1 MFKNNRILVLVC
13 MSFMIRWG
21 STSPSSRYASESE
34 TEGRYWPVMDEVL
47 RRTPHSND
55 AQKSVEDDTSPDEQ
69 NQVQVDED
77 DNVVLVD
84 SDLEDAEVRLGQDAK
99 NHTKHE
105 IGQLPIE
112 DMDTTVEDDNSFE
125 TVFEEI
131 DEDRLGHQG
140 PAPCD
145 PKKECNGQGSCRPN
159 GGCRCHKGW
168 TGRDCSIPACDPD
181 TTCNGNG
188 FCAASGGCIC
198 KKGFRGD
205 DCSNTV
211 CNATTTCNG
220 RGTCQLDDTCKCNE
234 GFKGTDCLIARC
246 NATTTCNG
254 QGICQPDET
263 CKCNEGFQGKD
274 CSKKV
279 TVNKIKLG
287 GNVKADN
294 LVIHPLVLQVAQQIL
309 RSKAAFLRQ
318 FVNLDDGNLNA
329 DLAFSVGGRS
339 GQIYLNPLMLL
350 PGAGLSAAA
359 GSLVGGPIGA
369 VGGFRAGYTAGFA
382 AGSGQGGL
390 GVGGALSADALR
402 NLLSGIPGILG
413 GSTTPVAQN
422 AQGTDNPRDK
432 IDFDSRVFL
441 TITGPEQQQAQPVQ
455 AAAQPVQAAT
465 SPLQNIL
472 GINIG
477 NMDTADVN
485 KLVID
490 GNRNLVLTGTNL
502 TDGSDVRV
510 GQSAENQIVVDPR
523 SGQLFLRLVGTAGGN
538 ELVIDG
544 NGNLVLVGTNLTD
557 GSEVRVGQSAEN
569 GIVVD
574 PRSGQLFLRLPGID
588 ANVNIKVDTEEGK
601 KARIV
606 LDGNGNIVVVGTNI
620 TGSTVTR
627 DGTNLVDEDVNI
639 VESED
644 TEDQI
649 LVDPRSGQLFLITA
663 AHNALKAGD
672 RLTRE
677 LAPVVLV
684 TSFLGGAGATAIPGA
699 TAGGL
704 AGLKAGA
711 VAGALSRLG
720 HMHDIPGADD
730 DLDDHDAVGREEQR
744 NAIVIDGNGNAILVN
759 DVNVDPRSGQTI
771 PAPVLTAALDV
782 ARASAHLAP
791 YVVIPLVAVGS
802 ALGGAAHF
810 AAKAAAG
817 VAAYEYEKK
826 KKEAESGFGFGSGSG
841 YGSPLLNLIPGLQV
855 DDSGNVTLPNITSPN
870 ISGIDIN
877 GGFQVNLARSGQ
889 QLRVEVDGNG
899 NLVLANSDLEDS
911 TARVQQ
917 SAGQNVED
925 EIVVDPRTG
934 QLLLIKAT
942 KKIVHK
948 GKKVLP
954 IGLAAAVGGVAGAT
968 AGAIG
973 NVLKTAAGI
982 PRSILNTKTAA
993 GIPLSILNTAA
1004 GIPLSILNTTAGIP
1018 LSILN
1023 NPAGSPVSI
1032 TLVDVD
1038 GDGNLVLADS
1048 DLEASTVRVQQSA
1061 GQNVE
1066 DKVVVDPRTGQLL
1079 LLTAAKPAAPSAVQ
1093 VDVDGNGNLVLANS
1107 DLEASTVRVQQS
1119 AGQNVEDKVVVDP
1132 RTGQLILLTAAK
1144 KAVHKGKK
1152 VVKTLGPAVAV
1163 GGVAGA
1169 TAGALR
1175 NALKPAAGIPLS
1187 ILNNPAGIPLSILD
1201 NLGSSSMRIVK
1212 NVQSNGGT
1220 NQINV
1225 QADARMGTDRTGQSY
1240 RARF

>member
-1 MFKNNRILVLVC
+1 
-13 MSFMIRWG
+13 
-21 STSPSSRYASESE
+21 
-34 TEGRYWPVMDEVL
+34 
-47 RRTPHSND
+47 
-55 AQKSVEDDTSPDEQ
+55 
-69 NQVQVDED
+69 
-77 DNVVLVD
+77 
-84 SDLEDAEVRLGQDAK
+84 
-99 NHTKHE
+99 
-105 IGQLPIE
+105 
-112 DMDTTVEDDNSFE
+112 
-125 TVFEEI
+125 
-131 DEDRLGHQG
+131 
-140 PAPCD
+140 
-145 PKKECNGQGSCRPN
+145 
-159 GGCRCHKGW
+159 
-168 TGRDCSIPACDPD
+168 
-181 TTCNGNG
+181 
-188 FCAASGGCIC
+188 
-198 KKGFRGD
+198 
-205 DCSNTV
+205 
-211 CNATTTCNG
+211 
-220 RGTCQLDDTCKCNE
+220 
-234 GFKGTDCLIARC
+234 
-246 NATTTCNG
+246 
-254 QGICQPDET
+254 
-263 CKCNEGFQGKD
+263 
-274 CSKKV
+274 
-279 TVNKIKLG
+279 
-287 GNVKADN
+287 
-294 LVIHPLVLQVAQQIL
+294 
-309 RSKAAFLRQ
+309 
-318 FVNLDDGNLNA
+318 
-329 DLAFSVGGRS
+329 
-339 GQIYLNPLMLL
+339 
-350 PGAGLSAAA
+350 
-359 GSLVGGPIGA
+359 
-369 VGGFRAGYTAGFA
+369 
-382 AGSGQGGL
+382 
-390 GVGGALSADALR
+390 
-402 NLLSGIPGILG
+402 
-413 GSTTPVAQN
+413 
-422 AQGTDNPRDK
+422 
-432 IDFDSRVFL
+432 
-441 TITGPEQQQAQPVQ
+441 
-455 AAAQPVQAAT
+455 
-465 SPLQNIL
+465 
-472 GINIG
+472 
-477 NMDTADVN
+477 
-485 KLVID
+485 
-490 GNRNLVLTGTNL
+490 L

-544 NGNLVLVGTNLTD
+544 NGNLVLIGTNLTD
-557 GSEVRVGQSAEN
+557 SSEVRVGQSAEN
-569 GIVVD
+569 EIVVD

-588 ANVNIKVDTEEGK
+588 ANVDIKVDTEESK

-720 HMHDIPGADD
+720 HVHDIPGADD

-826 KKEAESGFGFGSGSG
+826 KKEAESGFGSGSGSG
-841 YGSPLLNLIPGLQV
+841 SGSPLLNLIPGLQV
-855 DDSGNVTLPNITSPN
+855 DDNGNITIPKN

-968 AGAIG
+968 AGALG

-982 PRSILNTKTAA
+982 PLSILNTKTAA

-1038 GDGNLVLADS
+1038 GDGNLVLAD
-1048 DLEASTVRVQQSA
+1048 
-1061 GQNVE
+1061 
-1066 DKVVVDPRTGQLL
+1066 
-1079 LLTAAKPAAPSAVQ
+1079 
-1093 VDVDGNGNLVLANS
+1093 S